1 MANQKESG
9 HPINVANFDELIE
22 FVLGYGEDFKPT
34 KKSIQTNA
42 LRLVSTNANN
52 ALAAVNLVLPTY
64 TNAVTAREVVFE
76 PLSKLVTRLMN
87 ALIATD
93 ATTQVVDSAKS
104 LGRKLRGVR
113 ANPKKTEE
121 QKKALLAKGVEVV
134 EKSSSQLGYN
144 NLVSNFDQLINLLAS
159 ISVFEPNEEDLKIS
173 SLTVLYND
181 LKSKNAA
188 VIAAKAPLSNARL
201 LRNRILYK
209 EKTGLYDV
217 AADVK
222 AYVKSLYGAT
232 SPQYKQISQLKFTKI
247 KQ

>member
-1 MANQKESG
+1 MANKNETG
-9 HPINVANFDELIE
+9 HPINVANFDELLA
-22 FVLGYGEDFKPT
+22 FVLGYGTDFRPT
-34 KKSIQTNA
+34 KKTIQTDA
-42 LRLVSTNANN
+42 LQLVSNNANN
-52 ALAAVNLVLPTY
+52 AIAAVNLALPPY
-64 TNAVTAREVVFE
+64 TNAVAAREAVFE

-93 ATTQVVDSAKS
+93 ATKQVVDSAKS
-104 LGRKLRGVR
+104 LGRKLQGVR
-113 ANPKKTEE
+113 ANPKKTEA
-121 QKKALLAKGVEVV
+121 QKKALLDKGVEVV
-134 EKSSSQLGYN
+134 EISSSQVGYN

-181 LKSKNAA
+181 LKDKNAA

-201 LRNRILYK
+201 VRNRILYK

-247 KQ
+247 KP